1 MKGSSQFLI
10 PNEPQRPLLLNLL
23 NTRTLQQV
31 TLTLWALPGAKGSH
45 KQLLLRALHALD
57 K

>member
-10 PNEPQRPLLLNLL
+10 PNEAQHPLLLNLL